1 MNVVTASVLRG
12 MVEKALA
19 DLLAF
24 FQVNVAGNGND
35 TVASYNRPSPEDCC
49 QGDNGD
55 EREHPSKASSGGGG
69 GHSVDSAAGI
79 EVGQASELYPQEN
92 NACRGPPVIK
102 ENKACAGP
110 PVLKVMFVVV
120 KVAYILGIPP
130 GFPL

>member
-1 MNVVTASVLRG
+1 MTPWHRTTDLRPKTVVRETMATNENTRA
-12 MVEKALA
+12 KLA
-19 DLLAF
+19 A
-24 FQVNVAGNGND
+24 A
-35 TVASYNRPSPEDCC
+35 
-49 QGDNGD
+49 
-55 EREHPSKASSGGGG
+55 GG